1 MKLSRAAADT
11 WRAHRA
17 ALHRIAG
24 DEAEP
29 SRLLLGGGTI
39 LNARWGHRE
48 SVDIDLLLPER
59 RTLHDLR
66 PGRRLDLAAAVA
78 GEVIRQTEHRIT
90 VLTPDGVVDVT
101 AMQPP
106 LAGRER
112 RMNVEGGIETVLS
125 TAQILRGK
133 LERIRKALPRDAF
146 DLIVAAKTDP
156 PALESAVNS
165 LSPDQRV
172 TAKEHLRQSNARIA
186 SAAGSALAGV
196 PDRHRTPHETM
207 GLDAARALHEHE
219 YTRVQIY
226 AAGNGI
232 IILTVPRH
240 GTPRTATMEND
251 PEAALRNS
259 GIAEYLDANSTVSS
273 YEVEKA
279 LHVLGRPAE
288 TRLLLDTDDDD
299 PRERIRRCL
308 SPS

>member
-1 MKLSRAAADT
+1 MKLSKAAADT
-11 WRAHRA
+11 WKAHRA

-78 GEVIRQTEHRIT
+78 GEIVRQTEHRIT
-90 VLTPDGVVDVT
+90 ARTPDGVVDVS
-101 AMQPP
+101 AMQPA
-106 LAGRER
+106 LAGCER
-112 RMNVEGGIETVLS
+112 RVNVEGGVETVLS
-125 TAQILRGK
+125 TGQILRGK
-133 LERIRKALPRDAF
+133 LERIRKTLPRDAF
-146 DLIVAAKTDP
+146 DLIAAAKIDP
-156 PALESAVNS
+156 SALETAVNS
-165 LSPDQRV
+165 LGAEQRL
-172 TAKEHLRQSNARIA
+172 TAKEHLSQSNSMIA
-186 SAAGSALAGV
+186 SAAGAALAGV
-196 PDRHRTPHETM
+196 PERHRTPHETL

-226 AAGNGI
+226 AVENGI
-232 IILTVPRH
+232 VILTVPRH
-240 GTPRTATMEND
+240 GTPRTTTMEND
-251 PEAALRNS
+251 AEAALRDS

-279 LHVLGRPAE
+279 LHALGRPTEA
-288 TRLLLDTDDDD
+288 RLLLDTGDDD

-308 SPS
+308 SPP